1 MTPPVTEAST
11 EASTEPPTEP
21 SIALILLAAG
31 RSSRMQGRHKLL
43 EDTGGEPMVHRSAR
57 TALDSGLGPVV
68 VVTGFQANRV
78 AAALHGLPL
87 TCIEA
92 PDYADGLSASLRAG
106 LRACPPDCA
115 GAMILLADM
124 PDVTAADLRAV
135 YDGWRQAPAPAI
147 AVAARAGQ
155 RGNPVLWDRAYF
167 AELCAVSGDTGG
179 REVLHRHAD
188 RVRKVERPGDAI
200 FTDVDTPEDL
210 AALRRRLTTP

>member
-1 MTPPVTEAST
+1 MTRPVTRPVTPPS
-11 EASTEPPTEP
+11 TEP

-43 EDTGGEPMVHRSAR
+43 EDIAGEPMVRRSAC
-57 TALDSGLGPVV
+57 TALNSRLGPVV
-68 VVTGFQANRV
+68 VVTGFQADRV

-87 TCIEA
+87 TFTEA

-135 YDGWRQAPAPAI
+135 YDGWQRAPAPAI

-179 REVLHRHAD
+179 RAVLHRHAN
-188 RVRKVERPGDAI
+188 RVLRVERPGDAI
-200 FTDVDTPEDL
+200 FTDIDTPDDL
-210 AALRRRLTTP
+210 MALRRRLTTP